1 MDHITEIL
9 FQLFAILLAAKV
21 GNEIFRRLGQPTVVG
36 EILGGVVA
44 GPAVLGVYEVN
55 AETTL
60 FAEIG
65 VVLLLFQVGLET
77 RLHDLLRVGG
87 TAFAVGML
95 GVIFPF
101 AGGFLAAELAGGDL
115 ALAIF
120 LAAALTATSVG
131 ITSNVLR
138 DLGAL
143 QTRSGRIILGAAV
156 IDDVL
161 AIMILSVATGVA
173 AGSFAV
179 TNILTLLGVAVL
191 FIGVVV
197 LGGTQ
202 ILRRRRSLLTDP
214 EFAETPLLPGM
225 IIMLGL
231 AALASWI
238 GLAAI
243 IGAFL
248 AGMVVGES
256 SERHAL
262 EAEVAPVAAFF
273 TPFFFGFIGAQVDL
287 AGLANVDTL
296 LLLAGITALAVAT
309 KFVGAFMGAIR
320 QGRDRAA
327 LIGWGMV
334 PRGEVGI
341 VVAGLG
347 LSAGAIESE
356 IYSVVV
362 GMAIATTLIVPPL
375 LPTLVRRA
383 ERDADPSDDEHG
395 PAAGIEDDDG
405 IPGGGAAE
413 MHERTSG
420 SRVRDDAEQVA
431 EPAPTTDPQSP
442 AGTPSPAGTD
452 EDGKRSG

>member
-1 MDHITEIL
+1 MDHLTQIL
-9 FQLFAILLAAKV
+9 LQLFAILLAAKL
-21 GNEIFRRLGQPTVVG
+21 GNEVFRRLGQPTVVG
-36 EILGGVVA
+36 EILGGVIA

-55 AETTL
+55 AQTEL

-77 RLHDLLRVGG
+77 RLHELLRVGS
-87 TAFAVGML
+87 TALAVGIL
-95 GVIFPF
+95 GVILPF
-101 AGGFLAAELAGGDL
+101 AGGFVAAELAGGDL
-115 ALAIF
+115 SLAIF

-131 ITSNVLR
+131 ITSNALR

-143 QTRSGRIILGAAV
+143 RTRSGRIILGAAV

-161 AIMILSVATGVA
+161 AIMILSVASGVA
-173 AGSFAV
+173 AGSFAIGNV
-179 TNILTLLGVAVL
+179 LTLLGVAVL

-197 LGGTQ
+197 IGGTR
-202 ILRRRRSLLTDP
+202 ILARRRSLLTDP

-231 AALASWI
+231 AALASLV

-287 AGLANVDTL
+287 AGLANLDAIL
-296 LLLAGITALAVAT
+296 LLGGITALAVGS
-309 KFVGAFMGAIR
+309 KFVGAFIGAIR
-320 QGRDRAA
+320 QGRSRAM
-327 LIGWGMV
+327 LVGWGMV

-347 LSAGAIESE
+347 LSAGAIDSE

-362 GMAIATTLIVPPL
+362 GMAIITTLIVPPF
-375 LPTLVRRA
+375 LPALVRRA
-383 ERDADPSDDEHG
+383 EGRVTGSAEDEDG
-395 PAAGIEDDDG
+395 PPAGIEDDDG
-405 IPGGGAAE
+405 IETPLPG
-413 MHERTSG
+413 
-420 SRVRDDAEQVA
+420 
-431 EPAPTTDPQSP
+431 
-442 AGTPSPAGTD
+442 
-452 EDGKRSG
+452 